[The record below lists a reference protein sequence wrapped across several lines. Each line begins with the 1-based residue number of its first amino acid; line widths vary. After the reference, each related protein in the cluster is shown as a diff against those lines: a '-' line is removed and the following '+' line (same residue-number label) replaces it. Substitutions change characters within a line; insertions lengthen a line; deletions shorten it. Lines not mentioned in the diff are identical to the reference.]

1 MKLSIKIV
9 SIVLIVIVVLTIGIV
24 LYNSGALVSTKQ
36 LQTEGFKQ
44 LSIPD
49 SETYVAS
56 FNSDKAEAVRVS
68 VDVGNVTPGQGAL
81 AYMTF
86 YIQSFEDVGGFDS
99 LYLNFTTTNPFG
111 FFRFYLG
118 RPGNQFW
125 PPMIFRGSA
134 DGRSTIVGVDDLGVS
149 GTYGIE
155 FGFYLE
161 PSQTTSFWFRVNFT
175 TQPTGF
181 PPTRQAGSA
190 QIELP
195 ITYANAT

>member
-1 MKLSIKIV
+1 MAMKRSIKIV
-9 SIVLIVIVVLTIGIV
+9 SVVLIVIVVLTIGIV
-24 LYNSGALVSTKQ
+24 LHNSGALVSTKQ

-56 FNSDKAEAVRVS
+56 FNSDKVEVAGVS
-68 VDVGNVTPGQGAL
+68 VDVGPVTPQQGL

-86 YIQSFEDVGGFDS
+86 YIQPYGDGTMLDS

-134 DGRSTIVGVDDLGVS
+134 DGRSTIVGVNDLGAS
-149 GTYGIE
+149 GTSGIE
-155 FGFYLE
+155 FDFYLE
-161 PSQTTSFWFRVNFT
+161 PH
-175 TQPTGF
+175 
-181 PPTRQAGSA
+181 
-190 QIELP
+190 
-195 ITYANAT
+195 